1 MLGPTFFTRASK
13 PSISRSP
20 ERKEGGG
27 GRQELSLVY
36 LIILRKVTIY
46 GIHYLKQLANGD

>member
-20 ERKEGGG
+20 ERKEVGGG
-27 GRQELSLVY
+27 AAGTFSCVPDNFEKSNDIWHTLF
-36 LIILRKVTIY
+36 KTISEW
-46 GIHYLKQLANGD
+46 